1 MRIPPTRG
9 KRLQG
14 ATVARHRGCCWS
26 TSKSTRIPS
35 CRWARLTEVPGTSY
49 CLVDYAART
58 GGASGLLPPHLA
70 SFGPFRFARR
80 HTNRRNMSHR
90 QDSRFTIRLRIPIA
104 STPLLAGDGA
114 RAVAPVVD
122 VRSGSGTNRETFEAS
137 NSLRCLLSL
146 NGQRQSAV
154 SVSRTN
160 VTQSRHSRAASFV
173 RAAGA
178 FFSRV
183 SRRRFVS
190 AVTNE

>member
-1 MRIPPTRG
+1 MRVPPTRG

-35 CRWARLTEVPGTSY
+35 CRWARLTEAPGTSY

-80 HTNRRNMSHR
+80 HTNRRNMSHC
-90 QDSRFTIRLRIPIA
+90 QDSRFTIRQPIPIA
-104 STPLLAGDGA
+104 STPLLGGDGA

-122 VRSGSGTNRETFEAS
+122 VRSGYGTNRETFEAS
-137 NSLRCLLSL
+137 NSRGAADTSPPS
-146 NGQRQSAV
+146 RMSDMISAP
-154 SVSRTN
+154 RTRSSSQPN
-160 VTQSRHSRAASFV
+160 LCFRKRP
-173 RAAGA
+173 R
-178 FFSRV
+178 
-183 SRRRFVS
+183 
-190 AVTNE
+190 

>member
-49 CLVDYAART
+49 CLVDDAART

-104 STPLLAGDGA
+104 STPLLGGDGA

-146 NGQRQSAV
+146 NGATPIRSLCLQDKCDTVTPQPGCILRPC
-154 SVSRTN
+154 SRCFLL
-160 VTQSRHSRAASFV
+160 SRLPPTIRLH
-173 RAAGA
+173 
-178 FFSRV
+178 
-183 SRRRFVS
+183 RR
-190 AVTNE
+190 E